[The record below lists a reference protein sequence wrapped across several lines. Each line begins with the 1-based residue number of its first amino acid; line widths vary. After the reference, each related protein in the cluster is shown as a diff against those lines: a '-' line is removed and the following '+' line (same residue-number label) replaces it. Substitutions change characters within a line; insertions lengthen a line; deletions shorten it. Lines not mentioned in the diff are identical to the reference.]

1 MNTDD
6 VGWLRKL
13 GLFNLEKERLC
24 GDLTA
29 ASQYLKKTCK
39 EARERSKSAVFK
51 SRLDGAL
58 SNLAPEEVLLFVAQ
72 GLGLDHL

>member
-13 GLFNLEKERLC
+13 GLFNLEKKRLC
-24 GDLTA
+24 EDVTA

-39 EARERSKSAVFK
+39 EAREGK
-51 SRLDGAL
+51 
-58 SNLAPEEVLLFVAQ
+58 EVSSVQVLVGWGIEQ
-72 GLGLDHL
+72 PGP